1 MWLPAHGDSR
11 LPDATVQNK
20 ASLSARAAAGL
31 AVFSGT
37 GQAGSHSQQPAGASA
52 APRLPFGSPLG
63 PESQRPAIAASSSS
77 SARVLSEAFSNLLPE
92 TSARLQTAAAV
103 STGQRSGAGE
113 NQTAAF
119 PVDVT
124 SSVSGLVTPCRAH
137 QGLPQGG
144 GLTKHDDT
152 PGSHLEESS
161 DPAWGRTKLSDDAD
175 FDMEPR
181 LSQSHPDSVV
191 HHSGDAQVCS
201 DLPPAVEDQQA
212 WSQEAEPP
220 AVGLQHA
227 TTCHSSPSQL
237 SIPAS
242 ACCSEPPGQSASHLS
257 GALTEQPSGYLSRE
271 ASVWSVEPPGALSAE
286 PSGCWDDLPD
296 APLSPEVTGYEQ
308 LPHQA
313 ADSQQLLGRL
323 HEPFPK
329 ACVDVLRTQL
339 STADAYPGAFEMPE
353 DFTFELPSLD
363 SPDQAPL
370 PDLCPDQSQ
379 PTGVTTA
386 MPQGFCG
393 DKLGP
398 QSQAAVQ
405 HLAVPQVECGHEL
418 AVQSHADAG
427 CREVVAAEP
436 APGANAYGPGSLSAL
451 LASEEVSS
459 HHQGLWSAA
468 PSAVTVHE
476 LLC

>member
-37 GQAGSHSQQPAGASA
+37 GQADSHSQQPAGASA

-63 PESQRPAIAASSSS
+63 PESQRPTIAASSSS

-92 TSARLQTAAAV
+92 TSAQRRLQTAAAV
-103 STGQRSGAGE
+103 STGHRSGAGE

-144 GLTKHDDT
+144 GLTKHDET

-175 FDMEPR
+175 FDVEPR

-220 AVGLQHA
+220 AVGFQHA
-227 TTCHSSPSQL
+227 ATCHTSPSHL

-242 ACCSEPPGQSASHLS
+242 LCCSEPPGQSASHLS
-257 GALTEQPSGYLSRE
+257 EALTEQPSGYLSRE

-296 APLSPEVTGYEQ
+296 APLSPEVTG
-308 LPHQA
+308 HNQA
-313 ADSQQLLGRL
+313 ADSQQLLGQL

-329 ACVDVLRTQL
+329 ACVDVLRTQH

-379 PTGVTTA
+379 PTGTTA
-386 MPQGFCG
+386 AVPQGGCSN
-393 DKLGP
+393 KLAP

-405 HLAVPQVECGHEL
+405 HLAMPQPECGSES
-418 AVQSHADAG
+418 AVQTRADVG
-427 CREVVAAEP
+427 CGEVVAVEP

-459 HHQGLWSAA
+459 RHQGLRSEA
-468 PSAVTVHE
+468 PSAVIVHE